1 MKTNPR
7 LLCTPAFL
15 LALALLLLNDF
26 WWKDAYGNFL
36 TGKLSDF
43 AGLFAFGLFWM
54 ALFPQR
60 KKTAG
65 LMAGLWFVFWKSPY
79 SQPLIDHW
87 NAITGLG
94 YERVVDYGD
103 LWALSMLPLAYIFTL
118 RPNWQRPLRLSPALP
133 LGIAIFAFFAT
144 SPGNR
149 ETPADFPVD
158 AQFELPLSRDTIAR
172 RLGRADSIIVW
183 FGLPLRNPVSDTL
196 QLEYFSDA
204 CGFANAVTSLDSVA
218 PQLSRF
224 HLISVGHC
232 INEADRRQEI
242 IVDFEQGVV
251 ERIR

>member
-1 MKTNPR
+1 MQGCTPKLMKTNLR

-26 WWKDAYGNFL
+26 WWKSAYGNFL

-54 ALFPQR
+54 ALFPQH

-87 NAITGLG
+87 NAITGLE
-94 YERVVDYGD
+94 YARVVDYGD
-103 LWALSMLPLAYIFTL
+103 LWALLMLPLAYFFAQ
-118 RPNWQRPLRLSPALP
+118 RPKVQQPLRLSPVLP

-144 SPGNR
+144 SKDR

-158 AQFELPLSRDTIAR
+158 AEFELPLSRDTIAQ
-172 RLGRADSIIVW
+172 RLDRADSIIIW
-183 FGLPLRNPVSDTL
+183 FGLPLQNSVSDTL

-232 INEADRRQEI
+232 INEAGD
-242 IVDFEQGVV
+242 
-251 ERIR
+251 